1 MNDNKRIAWN
11 SIILYGKLLISVFL
25 GLWTSRI
32 VLNELGASDFGL
44 YAVVGGIISL
54 LNVLSTSMVAT
65 TYRFIAVEIG
75 RGKDGN
81 TNTVFNTLL
90 IVHLLLALFL
100 LIIGEIAGIY
110 YIKNYLNI
118 EQGKIPDALFVLH
131 YSMIATCF
139 TVISIPYQGLI
150 TAKEDFLTSAIINI
164 VQAVLKLGVAFSL
177 IYYTNNKLR
186 LYAITTTIVILFT
199 SLQFYFNCRK
209 RYFDIIKW
217 HINRNIREYR
227 KVLNYN
233 FWILIG
239 ALAHVGRSQ
248 GSALILNL
256 FFGTV
261 INAAYG
267 VANQL
272 NNFIS
277 HFVKSLNGAAVPQIT
292 KSYSG
297 GDRGRS
303 MSLVYSITKYS
314 FFLMLLPVIPILL
327 SIDEILSL
335 WLKEVPVYTK
345 EFVVIMMINGLL
357 GSICSG
363 FDAAIQATGNIRNYQ
378 VTISIILLSSLLI
391 SYLLFTTLGV
401 EPYFINIIFL
411 LASFI
416 SILIGIR
423 FMSKLTSFSLK
434 QYLIKTISRVVGVT
448 VFISP
453 LYFLRL
459 LFSDS
464 LLGVIIFS
472 ILTLVITLLIIYFV
486 GLELSERII
495 VRRYANK
502 SYHKIF
508 NRA

>member
-1 MNDNKRIAWN
+1 
-11 SIILYGKLLISVFL
+11 
-25 GLWTSRI
+25 
-32 VLNELGASDFGL
+32 
-44 YAVVGGIISL
+44 
-54 LNVLSTSMVAT
+54 
-65 TYRFIAVEIG
+65 
-75 RGKDGN
+75 
-81 TNTVFNTLL
+81 
-90 IVHLLLALFL
+90 
-100 LIIGEIAGIY
+100 
-110 YIKNYLNI
+110 
-118 EQGKIPDALFVLH
+118 
-131 YSMIATCF
+131 
-139 TVISIPYQGLI
+139 
-150 TAKEDFLTSAIINI
+150 
-164 VQAVLKLGVAFSL
+164 
-177 IYYTNNKLR
+177 LR